1 MGIPLQFYPK
11 TGLSMSAKSRVVN
24 AHVLA
29 ISLIALS
36 PAWARAQTITINNT
50 SLDPIPLSG
59 SVTVDSNGQLSATCA
74 GATCSNLGQATGNP
88 ASVSLPEGPIQTTQG
103 AATNVAMAVT
113 NSPVACIG
121 TAIPSTGVTSWIGN
135 DLRTTSGN
143 ASVSFSNVGTYAL
156 TANCYNADGSAG
168 ADTVSVEVASGGG
181 GGNTP
186 DPNTCTIDGQTITGT
201 TRPTGY
207 EFIRPSGF
215 TMFNREWENQFNGR
229 AWGAQISY
237 LAPIGSFSVGDAQAA
252 GMYIT
257 IPFKPTAGVI
267 YTLEWFEAQSVTAAN
282 YFNPRRSTSV
292 SVSISPC
299 AGDVRPRVS
308 TSTNQWLKGCKKQSS
323 QSNLGFSTLSGSACR
338 LNADEW
344 YWLTIQMA
352 DGTDGTLTPTE
363 HTCADGRTQCEANFD
378 LNF

>member
-1 MGIPLQFYPK
+1 MRINRK
-11 TGLSMSAKSRVVN
+11 TANPHLFALAVIGFAP
-24 AHVLA
+24 VL
-29 ISLIALS
+29 LN
-36 PAWARAQTITINNT
+36 AQTITINNT

-74 GATCSNLGQATGNP
+74 GASCANLGQSVGNP
-88 ASVSLPEGPIQTTQG
+88 ASVTLPDGPIATTQ
-103 AATNVAMAVT
+103 ATATNIAMTVT
-113 NSPVACIG
+113 NSPVTCIG
-121 TAIPSTGVTSWIGN
+121 TSIPSAGVSSWIGN

-143 ASVSFSNVGTYAL
+143 AVVSFSNTGNYAL

-168 ADTVSVEVASGGG
+168 ADTVSVEVAPGGG
-181 GGNTP
+181 GGGPNP
-186 DPNTCTIDGQTITGT
+186 DTCIIDGQTITGS

-215 TMFNREWENQFNGR
+215 TMFNRTWENQFNGR
-229 AWGAQISY
+229 AWGDQISF
-237 LAPIGSFSVGDAQAA
+237 LAPIGSFSVGEAQAA

-257 IPFKPTAGVI
+257 IPFQPTAGVI
-267 YTLEWFEAQSVTAAN
+267 YTLEWFEAQSVTGAN

-338 LNADEW
+338 LNAGEW

-352 DGTDGTLTPTE
+352 DGTDGTLTNTE